1 MYLFRN
7 KFVALLLVITPKS
20 FWPMKK
26 LSSLFSLFLL
36 IPLFAVASE
45 VGDRTIPAEVAQLA
59 DSLKQK
65 FAPDKRVALFDV
77 DYSFSGKNVMLRGV
91 TTSAEAKTALLDGLA
106 KKGYA
111 VMDCLQVLPD
121 EAGLEGKTY
130 GIVNVSVCNL
140 RVAPDFSSEMMTQGL
155 MGMPVRVLQRDG
167 WYRIQTP
174 DNYIAWVHR
183 VGIHPVTREEL
194 TAWNNAEKIVV
205 TSHYGFVYSQ
215 PSQAS
220 QTVSDVAAGNRL
232 KWEGTKGAFYKVA
245 YPDGRQGYISKSISM
260 PEKKWRATL
269 KQDAAS
275 IIATAHSMMG
285 IPYLW
290 AGTSSK
296 GVDCSGF
303 MRTVLFMHDI
313 IIPRDAS
320 QQAYVG
326 EHIDI
331 APDFSN
337 LQPGDLIFFG
347 RKATPERKERVVH
360 VGTPGLDSSPAQGL
374 QKEAAEGILS
384 HLAQKGGATA
394 ISAQGGQKIARRAP
408 GIGLERGTARPIG
421 GHGGK
426 INEQLAQGHNVIDSF
441 LTHKNTS
448 TAAVGPTAGIIF
460 PLYPRVRRK
469 SRKSGGAHDAPL
481 KNAHGS
487 CGGGTEMGIV
497 PLDFHN
503 LY

>member
-1 MYLFRN
+1 MSLKIAEKMYLFWN
-7 KFVALLLVITPKS
+7 IFVALLTVITPKLIKA
-20 FWPMKK
+20 MKK
-26 LSSLFSLFLL
+26 LISLLSLFLL
-36 IPLFAVASE
+36 IPLFAAAAE
-45 VGDRTIPAEVAQLA
+45 VGDRTIPAEVSQLS
-59 DSLKQK
+59 DNLKK
-65 FAPDKRVALFDV
+65 TYAPDKRVALFDV

-91 TTSAEAKTALLDGLA
+91 TTSAEAKAGLLDGLA
-106 KKGYA
+106 KLGYK
-111 VMDCLQVLPD
+111 VMDCLQLLPD
-121 EAGLEGKTY
+121 EEGLEGKTY
-130 GIVNVSVCNL
+130 GIVNVSVSNL
-140 RVAPDFSSEMMTQGL
+140 RVDPDFSSEMMTQGL

-183 VGIHPVTREEL
+183 VGIHPVTKEEL
-194 TAWNNAEKIVV
+194 TAWNHAEKVVV

-215 PSQAS
+215 PNETS

-232 KWEGTKGAFYKVA
+232 KWEGTKGSFYKVT

-260 PEKKWRATL
+260 PEKKWRAAL
-269 KQDAAS
+269 KQDAAG
-275 IIATAHSMMG
+275 IIRTAHTMMG

-303 MRTVLFMHDI
+303 MRTILFMHDI

-360 VGTPGLDSSPAQGL
+360 VGMYIGNKRFIHSQGDVHVSSFDPADELFDEYNLGRL
-374 QKEAAEGILS
+374 LFSARVIPYINKEASLNTT
-384 HLAQKGGATA
+384 ATNPYY
-394 ISAQGGQKIARRAP
+394 QW
-408 GIGLERGTARPIG
+408 
-421 GHGGK
+421 
-426 INEQLAQGHNVIDSF
+426 
-441 LTHKNTS
+441 
-448 TAAVGPTAGIIF
+448 
-460 PLYPRVRRK
+460 
-469 SRKSGGAHDAPL
+469 
-481 KNAHGS
+481 
-487 CGGGTEMGIV
+487 
-497 PLDFHN
+497 
-503 LY
+503 

>member
-65 FAPDKRVALFDV
+65 VCTGQARGFVRCGLLFLRKECDVAWCHHFGR
-77 DYSFSGKNVMLRGV
+77 GKDGFV
-91 TTSAEAKTALLDGLA
+91 DGLA

-260 PEKKWRATL
+260 PEKKWRAAL

-360 VGTPGLDSSPAQGL
+360 VGMYIGNKRFIHSQGDVRVNSFSPDDELFDEYNLGRLLFATRVL
-374 QKEAAEGILS
+374 PYINKEASL
-384 HLAQKGGATA
+384 
-394 ISAQGGQKIARRAP
+394 
-408 GIGLERGTARPIG
+408 
-421 GHGGK
+421 
-426 INEQLAQGHNVIDSF
+426 
-441 LTHKNTS
+441 NTTKTNPFYS
-448 TAAVGPTAGIIF
+448 
-460 PLYPRVRRK
+460 
-469 SRKSGGAHDAPL
+469 
-481 KNAHGS
+481 
-487 CGGGTEMGIV
+487 M
-497 PLDFHN
+497 
-503 LY
+503 